1 MWQLNENHVVF
12 NLEWK
17 IPTYSFPYKCGTRR
31 CNLFLTE
38 KYLIIKE
45 DPLILLNKHTELIS
59 KYCQINKFTPTIV
72 NKCSFMLTS
81 SVRECVYY

>member
-45 DPLILLNKHTELIS
+45 DPLILLNKHRTNIKILP
-59 KYCQINKFTPTIV
+59 NKQVHT
-72 NKCSFMLTS
+72 NYSQ
-81 SVRECVYY
+81 

>member
-1 MWQLNENHVVF
+1 MWQLNENHVIF

-17 IPTYSFPYKCGTRR
+17 IPAYSFLYKCGTRR

-45 DPLILLNKHTELIS
+45 DP
-59 KYCQINKFTPTIV
+59 
-72 NKCSFMLTS
+72 
-81 SVRECVYY
+81 

>member
-1 MWQLNENHVVF
+1 MWQLNENHVIF

-17 IPTYSFPYKCGTRR
+17 IPAYSFLYKCGTRR

-45 DPLILLNKHTELIS
+45 DPLILLNKHNETNIKILP
-59 KYCQINKFTPTIV
+59 NKQV
-72 NKCSFMLTS
+72 HTS
-81 SVRECVYY
+81 YSQ